1 MISGCGMNGKVADA
15 IKLLEMM
22 VDTLTRLNL
31 ATFTGLFT
39 GM

>member
-1 MISGCGMNGKVADA
+1 MNGKVADA

-22 VDTLTRLNL
+22 VDTQTRLNL
-31 ATFTGLFT
+31 DTFTGLFT